1 MNALSARRRYALVSA
16 LTWLPPGLMMAPLVL
31 LMSGRGLG
39 VAEIGAVMG
48 LYGLVVVL
56 LELPT
61 GGLSDVIGRRT
72 VLAAS
77 GAFSA
82 AAYTVLVLAH
92 SLPMFM
98 LGSALKGVA
107 RALSSGPAQ
116 AWYVDT
122 LHAAEGRDADLKPG
136 LARGEAMGSIAL
148 CAGVVTGG
156 LLPLGLSSAVAEPLA
171 APMMLAGV
179 ASVALLAVV
188 LVALPEPPRERL
200 GLAEVLRGVPL
211 SIRTGVGVAVRDGV
225 LARMLGV
232 SAAAGIALCSIELLT
247 PIRLG
252 ELAGGPDAGS
262 TAYGTVAA
270 VGFAASAAGHAL
282 APALARVAGG
292 SARGARAGAVVTA
305 LALGGLAASTA
316 LPGAAGLAA
325 TAGAYLVL
333 FVGLSAATLLHV
345 EIMHG
350 RVEAAQR
357 ATLLSVDSLSLQFGG
372 FLANIGLGWLAGRA
386 GIGTAWAVASGLML
400 LSTLLYPR
408 TRAVLAIAPRPA
420 P

>member
-1 MNALSARRRYALVSA
+1 MNPVSARRRYALVSA

-31 LMSGRGLG
+31 LMAGRGLG
-39 VAEIGAVMG
+39 VAQIGAVMG
-48 LYGLVVVL
+48 LYGLTVVV

-98 LGSALKGVA
+98 LGCALKGVA

-156 LLPLGLSSAVAEPLA
+156 LLPLGLSSVVAEPLA
-171 APMMLAGV
+171 APLVLAGV
-179 ASVALLAVV
+179 ASVLLLTVV

-200 GLAEVLRGVPL
+200 GLGEVLRGVPL

-252 ELAGGPDAGS
+252 ELTGGAGS
-262 TAYGTVAA
+262 TAYGMVAA
-270 VGFAASAAGHAL
+270 VGFAASAAGNAL
-282 APALARVAGG
+282 APAFARIAGG
-292 SARGARAGAVVTA
+292 SIRGARAGAVVTV

-316 LPGAAGLAA
+316 LPGPAGVAA
-325 TAGAYLVL
+325 TAGAYLVM

-350 RVEAAQR
+350 RVESAQR
-357 ATLLSVDSLSLQFGG
+357 ATLLSVDSLALQLGG
-372 FLANIGLGWLAGRA
+372 FLANVGLGWLAGRV
-386 GIGTAWAVASGLML
+386 GIGAAWAVASGLML

-408 TRAVLAIAPRPA
+408 TRAVLAVAPGRA